1 MIFLLPRDSS
11 LTQSTLWSIFA
22 SRAVVSTTVL
32 EYQWSLIGWKRRTKC
47 GDFSLVVS
55 RHCRKNRGIIKEDV
69 QESNR
74 NYDNNKR
81 SRTFQN
87 SWTKGR
93 PWLVFQED
101 NMFCSICKE
110 ATAVDVSLSHKR
122 GHLIL
127 SWVAKKSRKLGHLA
141 TKHWS

>member
-11 LTQSTLWSIFA
+11 LTQST
-22 SRAVVSTTVL
+22 SRCRFHNSFGIP
-32 EYQWSLIGWKRRTKC
+32 IGWKRRTKC

-55 RHCRKNRGIIKEDV
+55 RRHRKSHGIIKDDV

-87 SWTKGR
+87 SWTKGG

-101 NMFCSICKE
+101 TMFCSICKE
-110 ATAVDVSLSHKR
+110 ATAVYVSLSHKR

-127 SWVAKKSRKLGHLA
+127 SCATKKSRKLARLA
-141 TKHWS
+141 TKHWSSFLAL